1 MSKLPGDESISLGC
15 GGRCLD
21 MRAAGLLCS
30 EGGLVGIWAWEVCRD
45 LSVCVWRRGGG
56 KWGRE
61 ASSVHGAEV
70 RHPVL
75 SVSFRKLNIPKP
87 RKKKC
92 SPLP

>member
-30 EGGLVGIWAWEVCRD
+30 EGGLVGIWAWEVCGD
-45 LSVCVWRRGGG
+45 LSGAGGGG

-87 RKKKC
+87 RKKKS